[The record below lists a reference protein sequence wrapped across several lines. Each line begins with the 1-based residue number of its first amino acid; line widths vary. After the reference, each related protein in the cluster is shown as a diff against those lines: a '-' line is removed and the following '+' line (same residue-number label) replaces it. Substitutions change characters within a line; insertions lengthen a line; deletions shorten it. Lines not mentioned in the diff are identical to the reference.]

1 MNDVTYH
8 YEQCLPSLGQ
18 FRIRPLRL
26 PDDLSLIHRWLS
38 DDHARFWGM
47 QDMSPDQLDEF
58 YRNLRSSGEGDAF
71 IGLHNG
77 QPAFLMETYQPE
89 LSPLADHYPVR
100 SGDLGM
106 HILTAPSDR
115 PIRGFTRGVF
125 TVIMGFL
132 FEALDARRI
141 VVEPDVSNDRIH
153 DLNRFAGFQYDRVI
167 SLPDKQ
173 AHLAFCDYAQ
183 FRQAMTNNSLLKES
197 NMTID
202 RTVSLTNN
210 PALAC
215 DHLQPELWQHVNTL
229 LVRKALSEFAH
240 EKLLQP
246 DPLSEQDG
254 WQEYRVVA
262 DNPDVE
268 YRFLGKVL
276 ALEHWHIDP
285 SSIRKTVAGEPTDVD
300 AMRFIIEFRK
310 TLGIQDAMLPTYLEE
325 IASTLYGSAYKHRRP
340 GLDVTSLVDADFQQL
355 ESAMMEGHPCFVA
368 NNGRIGF
375 DARDYQAYAPEAGA
389 PIRLI
394 WVAAHKDSTT
404 VASSEDQGFDGMIRE
419 ELGDEQFEA
428 FMTLL
433 KQRSLN
439 PEDYY
444 LLPVHPWQWFNKL
457 AHVFAADI
465 ATEKLVYLGEGQ
477 DRYRAQQSIRTFFNT
492 DRPHRHYVKTALSIL
507 NMGFM
512 RGLSPYYM
520 STTPAINEFLYDL
533 VNQDP
538 YLASTGFSLLR
549 EVAGIGYTNAHFEE
563 AVDKYSPYRKMLSAL
578 WRESPIPQLKDNQKL
593 MTMAGLLHVDAEGN
607 ALLPALIA
615 ASGLDTEGWIRRFL
629 HGYMSPLLH
638 CFYAHDLVFMPHG
651 ENLILVLENHVPVRA
666 IMKDIAEEAAIMN
679 TDILLSEDVRR
690 LQVEVPEEL
699 KVLSIFTD
707 LFDCIFRFMAPIL
720 DEQGDLPESR
730 FWQLVADC
738 VHDYQ
743 AAHPELADKFRR
755 HDLFAPEF
763 TRSCLNRLQLANN
776 QQMID
781 LADPAGNL
789 QFHGTLVNPIACHAH
804 KETTSGEA
812 EMHFD
817 G

>member
-18 FRIRPLRL
+18 FSVRPVQL
-26 PDDLSLIHRWLS
+26 PDDLTLIHQWLS

-47 QDMSPDQLDEF
+47 QDMSKAQLDDF
-58 YRNLRSSGEGDAF
+58 YRSLRASGEGDAF
-71 IGLHNG
+71 VGLHNG
-77 QPAFLMETYQPE
+77 HPCFLIETYRPE
-89 LSPLADHYPVR
+89 QSPLAEHYPVQP
-100 SGDLGM
+100 GDLGM
-106 HILTAPSDR
+106 HILIAPTAR
-115 PIRGFTRGVF
+115 PIHGFTRGVF
-125 TVIMGFL
+125 TVLMGFL
-132 FEALDARRI
+132 FEALDARRV

-153 DLNRFAGFQYDRVI
+153 QLNRFAGFQYDRVI

-183 FRQAMTNNSLLKES
+183 FRQA
-197 NMTID
+197 I
-202 RTVSLTNN
+202 TNN
-210 PALAC
+210 PGLAC
-215 DHLQPELWQHVNTL
+215 DHLQRDLWQHVNIL
-229 LVRKALSEFAH
+229 LVRKALSEFTH
-240 EKLLQP
+240 EQLLHPQP
-246 DPLSEQDG
+246 VSEQDG
-254 WQEYRVVA
+254 WGEYRVTA
-262 DNPDVE
+262 DQPDVE
-268 YRFLGKVL
+268 YCFQARIL
-276 ALEHWHIDP
+276 ALDHWLIDP
-285 SSIRKTVAGEPTDVD
+285 SSIQKRVAGNNTDVD
-300 AMRFIIEFRK
+300 ALRFIIEFRE

-325 IASTLYGSAYKHRRP
+325 IASTLYGSAFKHRRP
-340 GLDVTSLVDADFQQL
+340 GLDATSLVNADFQKL

-394 WVAAHKDSTT
+394 WVAAHRDSTT
-404 VASSEDQGFDGMIRE
+404 VASSDEQGFNGMIRD
-419 ELGDEQFEA
+419 ELGDHQFDA

-433 KQRSLN
+433 RQRSLD
-439 PEDYY
+439 PDEYY
-444 LLPVHPWQWFNKL
+444 LLPVHPWQWYNKL
-457 AHVFAADI
+457 THVFAADI
-465 ATEKLVYLGEGQ
+465 AMEKLVYLGEGQ
-477 DRYRAQQSIRTFFNT
+477 DRYRAQQSIRTFFNN

-520 STTPAINEFLYDL
+520 STTPAINDFLHDL

-538 YLASTGFSLLR
+538 YLATTGFSLLR

-563 AVDKYSPYRKMLSAL
+563 AVDKHSPYRKMLSAL
-578 WRESPIPQLKDNQKL
+578 WRESPVPQLKENQKL
-593 MTMAGLLHVDAEGN
+593 MTMAGLLHVDAGGN
-607 ALLPALIA
+607 ALLPALVA
-615 ASGLDTEGWIRRFL
+615 ASGLDTKSWIQHFL
-629 HGYMSPLLH
+629 RGYMSPLLH

-651 ENLILVLENHVPVRA
+651 ENLILVLENNVPVRA

-679 TDILLSEDVRR
+679 TDILLSEEVRR

-699 KVLSIFTD
+699 RVLSIFTD
-707 LFDCIFRFMAPIL
+707 LFDCIFRFMSAIL
-720 DEQGDLPESR
+720 DEQGDFPESR

-738 VHDYQ
+738 VHEYQ
-743 AAHPELADKFRR
+743 AGHPELADKFRR

-789 QFHGTLVNPIACHAH
+789 QFHGTLINPIARHARR
-804 KETTSGEA
+804 
-812 EMHFD
+812 
-817 G
+817 